1 MSTLTVPLNG
11 SLIALPTLLLR
22 PTPTGACARPYPA
35 SLPRDRHAWRTFV
48 LEAGSSQ
55 ELPEIRHSVLPV
67 SVRRPSPAPG
77 TDAADRRTSARRG
90 EVGVSASMATDP
102 VASSGT
108 SSSPAAVR
116 QHQGLG
122 SIRLSAAPSRSPRHC
137 RG

>member
-55 ELPEIRHSVLPV
+55 ELPEIRHSVLPEALDALV
-67 SVRRPSPAPG
+67 QPPG
-77 TDAADRRTSARRG
+77 TDAAEGRARRHAHSRHS
-90 EVGVSASMATDP
+90 EC
-102 VASSGT
+102 
-108 SSSPAAVR
+108 PALDR
-116 QHQGLG
+116 LMGPR
-122 SIRLSAAPSRSPRHC
+122 SIR
-137 RG
+137 